1 MKASEFKKLIKEA
14 VKEVIQ
20 EELRDILLEAVK
32 SPKQIVRESYTPSP
46 THIPTPS
53 PSYIEPTMSAR
64 EKYMGILGET
74 AMSFNT
80 NDLEDS
86 VAIGVNIPFSAPSV
100 FTSNYQTKDAI
111 KNNLLNFFLTNQG
124 ERPLNPSFGGGLRAF
139 IFEQITSNNLDF
151 LKEDVEQ
158 KLTNYFP
165 NVKIEDLTVTGVGE
179 HSVKIMLKY
188 SIINTNITDG
198 LEITFTPSQS

>member
-1 MKASEFKKLIKEA
+1 MAFNP
-14 VKEVIQ
+14 IQ
-20 EELRDILLEAVK
+20 IY
-32 SPKQIVRESYTPSP
+32 PI
-46 THIPTPS
+46 
-53 PSYIEPTMSAR
+53 
-64 EKYMGILGET
+64 
-74 AMSFNT
+74 
-80 NDLEDS
+80 DLEDS

-111 KNNLLNFFLTNQG
+111 KNNLLNFFLTNKG

-139 IFEQITSNNLDF
+139 IFEQITNDNLDF